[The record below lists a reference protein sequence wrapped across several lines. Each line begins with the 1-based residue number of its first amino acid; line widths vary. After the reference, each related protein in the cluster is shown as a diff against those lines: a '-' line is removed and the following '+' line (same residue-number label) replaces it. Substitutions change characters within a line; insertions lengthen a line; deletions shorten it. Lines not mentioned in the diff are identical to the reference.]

1 MNDSHGCP
9 KVAIIYSNTLAV
21 IGLKQ
26 LLQTVMPLMEIDAFG
41 SLDELEAAG
50 ADNYYHFFAAMS
62 VVLEHRKF
70 FEAHRMKTIVLT
82 TSVNSNSRLASFHS
96 LCISVPEPELVRSLL
111 MLEQRAHR
119 GGHNLPALSLN
130 KTANVLSLREIEVL
144 SLIVQ
149 GYINKEIADRL
160 NIGLSTV
167 VTHRRNIMDKL
178 GMRSVSALT
187 IYAVMNG
194 YVDVDNI

>member
-1 MNDSHGCP
+1 
-9 KVAIIYSNTLAV
+9 
-21 IGLKQ
+21 
-26 LLQTVMPLMEIDAFG
+26 
-41 SLDELEAAG
+41 
-50 ADNYYHFFAAMS
+50 
-62 VVLEHRKF
+62 
-70 FEAHRMKTIVLT
+70 
-82 TSVNSNSRLASFHS
+82 
-96 LCISVPEPELVRSLL
+96 

-119 GGHNLPALSLN
+119 GGHNLPALSHN

>member
-1 MNDSHGCP
+1 
-9 KVAIIYSNTLAV
+9 
-21 IGLKQ
+21 
-26 LLQTVMPLMEIDAFG
+26 MEIDAFG

-119 GGHNLPALSLN
+119 GGHNLPALSHN